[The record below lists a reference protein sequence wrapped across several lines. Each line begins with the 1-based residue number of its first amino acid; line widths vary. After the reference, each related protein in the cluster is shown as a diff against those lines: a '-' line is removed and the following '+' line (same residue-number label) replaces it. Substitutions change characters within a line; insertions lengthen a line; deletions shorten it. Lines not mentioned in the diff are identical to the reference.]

1 MSQNLSNLIMKVSQ
15 KGLFKCKF
23 VGLHY
28 LHNYLMLIREGS
40 LDKNSVLIFDIR
52 SNKGVYDDFHL
63 FKSKQ
68 LDLNSLDLDNF
79 A

>member
-1 MSQNLSNLIMKVSQ
+1 
-15 KGLFKCKF
+15 
-23 VGLHY
+23 
-28 LHNYLMLIREGS
+28 MLIREGS

-68 LDLNSLDLDNF
+68 LDLNYFDADNF
-79 A
+79 AQQIYFKHVFIVGDAKNDFESA

>member
-1 MSQNLSNLIMKVSQ
+1 
-15 KGLFKCKF
+15 
-23 VGLHY
+23 
-28 LHNYLMLIREGS
+28 MLIREGA

-68 LDLNSLDLDNF
+68 LDLNSLDVDNF